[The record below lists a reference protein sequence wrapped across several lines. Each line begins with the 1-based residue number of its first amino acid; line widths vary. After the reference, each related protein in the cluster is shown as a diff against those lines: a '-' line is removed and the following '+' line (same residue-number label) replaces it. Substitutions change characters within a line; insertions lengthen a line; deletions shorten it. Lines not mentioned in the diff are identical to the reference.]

1 MFDLSGKVALITGSS
16 RGIGKAIAASMAAQG
31 ASVVVS
37 SRTSEDCDKVAA
49 EIHAFGGDAVAI
61 RCDINHREE
70 LESLVDK
77 SLEAYGQIDI
87 LVCNAAVNPYF
98 GPLSEFDV
106 SAYERTMD
114 ANVKH
119 TLLLCN
125 RVLPQMAERKNGS
138 VIIVLTDISQLT
150 FKSMAIVSTLHR
162 HGNSIPFAALR

>member
-1 MFDLSGKVALITGSS
+1 MF
-16 RGIGKAIAASMAAQG
+16 
-31 ASVVVS
+31 
-37 SRTSEDCDKVAA
+37 
-49 EIHAFGGDAVAI
+49 
-61 RCDINHREE
+61 
-70 LESLVDK
+70 DK

-138 VIIVLTDISQLT
+138 VIIVSSHCRLQGHQQSRDLRDLQSSRDPTRGAILRLSGATGIFALT
-150 FKSMAIVSTLHR
+150 
-162 HGNSIPFAALR
+162 ALPLA